1 MIWANHGIDIAKP
14 IAESNQ
20 HESANSLLNRSKIK
34 AIIEHSSH
42 SFAYRLVYYTDTWQ
56 SFIQQQHTHAAEKR
70 EYPEWHK
77 SRPRYYLWA
86 IVSDTALVNKRLQ
99 KYQGLFK
106 DLLLHPYER
115 QAHITLAISGFL
127 GEHVIYNDDIT
138 QAAIA
143 KQQEALHA
151 LKLTPFV
158 VSIGGI
164 NSFSSAPFLEVMD
177 PSGSLEVIRHA
188 LIDDRQD
195 FRNTHYI
202 PHVTLGI
209 YNANHAVASIAAM
222 IKNLQ
227 EEPIELAVDHIG
239 FYSYDAKDIGS
250 RLRKEC
256 IMALY

>member
-1 MIWANHGIDIAKP
+1 M
-14 IAESNQ
+14 
-20 HESANSLLNRSKIK
+20 
-34 AIIEHSSH
+34 
-42 SFAYRLVYYTDTWQ
+42 YYTDTWQ
-56 SFIQQQHTHAAEKR
+56 SFIQQHHTHATEKR

-86 IVSDTALVNKRLQ
+86 IDSNTVLVKKRLQ
-99 KYQGLFK
+99 KYHSLFK

-127 GEHVIYNDDIT
+127 NEHIIHNDDTT
-138 QAAIA
+138 QAAIT
-143 KQQEALHA
+143 KQQAALHA
-151 LKLTPFV
+151 LKLAPFI

-177 PSGSLEVIRHA
+177 SSGSLEVIRHA
-188 LIDDRQD
+188 LTDDRQD

-202 PHVTLGI
+202 PHVTLGM
-209 YNANHAVASIAAM
+209 YNASHAVASIAVI
-222 IKNLQ
+222 IKDLQ
-227 EEPIELAVDHIG
+227 ADPIELTVNHIG
-239 FYSYDAKDIGS
+239 LYSYDARDIGS

>member
-1 MIWANHGIDIAKP
+1 M
-14 IAESNQ
+14 
-20 HESANSLLNRSKIK
+20 
-34 AIIEHSSH
+34 
-42 SFAYRLVYYTDTWQ
+42 YYTDTWQ
-56 SFIQQQHTHAAEKR
+56 LFTQQQHTHAAEKR

-77 SRPRYYLWA
+77 NRPRYYLWA
-86 IVSDTALVNKRLQ
+86 IDSDTALVNTRLQ
-99 KYQGLFK
+99 KYHCLFK
-106 DLLLHPYER
+106 DLLAHSYER

-127 GEHVIYNDDIT
+127 SEHVAHSDDIT

-143 KQQEALHA
+143 KQQAALHA
-151 LKLTPFV
+151 LKLAPFI

-177 PSGSLEVIRHA
+177 PSGSLEVIRHT

-202 PHVTLGI
+202 PHVTLGV

-222 IKNLQ
+222 IKDLN
-227 EEPIELAVDHIG
+227 EEPIELAVNHIG
-239 FYSYDAKDIGS
+239 FFSYDAKDMGS

-256 IMALY
+256 IIALC

>member
-1 MIWANHGIDIAKP
+1 M
-14 IAESNQ
+14 
-20 HESANSLLNRSKIK
+20 
-34 AIIEHSSH
+34 
-42 SFAYRLVYYTDTWQ
+42 YYTDTWQ

-77 SRPRYYLWA
+77 NRPRYYLWA
-86 IVSDTALVNKRLQ
+86 IDSDTALVNKRLQ
-99 KYQGLFK
+99 KYHSLFQ
-106 DLLLHPYER
+106 DLLVHPYER

-127 GEHVIYNDDIT
+127 GEHVIHNDDIT

-143 KQQEALHA
+143 KQQEVLHA
-151 LKLTPFV
+151 LKLTPFI

-177 PSGSLEVIRHA
+177 PSGSLEVIRHV
-188 LIDDRQD
+188 LTDDRQD

-202 PHVTLGI
+202 PHVTLGV

-256 IMALY
+256 IVALY

>member
-1 MIWANHGIDIAKP
+1 M
-14 IAESNQ
+14 
-20 HESANSLLNRSKIK
+20 
-34 AIIEHSSH
+34 
-42 SFAYRLVYYTDTWQ
+42 YYTDTWQ

-77 SRPRYYLWA
+77 NRPRYYLWA
-86 IVSDTALVNKRLQ
+86 IDSDTALVNKRLQ
-99 KYQGLFK
+99 KYHSLFQ
-106 DLLLHPYER
+106 DLLVHPYER

-127 GEHVIYNDDIT
+127 GKHVIHNDDIT

-143 KQQEALHA
+143 KQQEVLHA
-151 LKLTPFV
+151 LKLTPFI

-177 PSGSLEVIRHA
+177 PSGSLEVIRNT
-188 LIDDRQD
+188 LIDDRKD

-202 PHVTLGI
+202 PHVTLGL
-209 YNANHAVASIAAM
+209 YSANHAVASIAAM

-227 EEPIELAVDHIG
+227 EEPIELAVEHIG
-239 FYSYDAKDIGS
+239 FYSYDANDIGS

-256 IMALY
+256 IVALY